1 MKFFYLIVFLGFFSC
16 AQQTSLTGGDKDT
29 LAPVLMVDST
39 VSLLNMKQASINLE
53 FNENIQFLKGKRAL
67 ITNPTINE
75 IEVAQEK
82 NKLEITWQDT
92 LNANTT
98 YSFLFLNSI
107 SDITEKNKIRAFN
120 YVVSTGSE
128 IDSGYLGGAIVKY
141 PEKMVFENALVKI
154 VNIHNNTYSY
164 RTYADKNGEYQLNNI
179 KNGEYQ
185 LYCFNDEND
194 NLLLDTLT
202 EDHGFV
208 RDTIMVSDSSLT
220 NNVISY
226 SPRRKKSLDKTSFN
240 HLGRLELEFNY
251 PIDSCVVTDLTTSNI
266 YQSYKMNSKHVF
278 YFSDTLP
285 KHSLIIKSGN
295 DFKDTIRVAYDDKTE
310 SENKITYK
318 VKRFKNLVSKES
330 FTLEFNQFIKE
341 IDTSLVNLFVDST
354 IINASFEVN
363 KNFLTIVPDRIV
375 KNYKMI
381 FLPNSVM
388 GIKEVKKDTSVV
400 NFNIANLNNLST
412 LELRV
417 FNIPFPKSIIQI
429 VQNKKVVKEF
439 RVSGEKIEYSISR
452 CKPGDYELKLIG
464 DLDENGYWTI
474 GDIEKKVLP
483 EPIVDYKGLFKL
495 KKNWTSNIQWDFKA
509 ED

>member
-1 MKFFYLIVFLGFFSC
+1 
-16 AQQTSLTGGDKDT
+16 
-29 LAPVLMVDST
+29 
-39 VSLLNMKQASINLE
+39 
-53 FNENIQFLKGKRAL
+53 
-67 ITNPTINE
+67 
-75 IEVAQEK
+75 
-82 NKLEITWQDT
+82 
-92 LNANTT
+92 
-98 YSFLFLNSI
+98 
-107 SDITEKNKIRAFN
+107 
-120 YVVSTGSE
+120 
-128 IDSGYLGGAIVKY
+128 
-141 PEKMVFENALVKI
+141 
-154 VNIHNNTYSY
+154 
-164 RTYADKNGEYQLNNI
+164 
-179 KNGEYQ
+179 
-185 LYCFNDEND
+185 
-194 NLLLDTLT
+194 
-202 EDHGFV
+202 
-208 RDTIMVSDSSLT
+208 
-220 NNVISY
+220 
-226 SPRRKKSLDKTSFN
+226 
-240 HLGRLELEFNY
+240 
-251 PIDSCVVTDLTTSNI
+251 
-266 YQSYKMNSKHVF
+266 MNSKHVF

-375 KNYKMI
+375 KNYKMTL
-381 FLPNSVM
+381 LPNSVM

-483 EPIVDYKGLFKL
+483 EPIVDYKGLFQL